1 MSPSAG
7 NAQKQSHNHS
17 NALMLILAKDA
28 SCAIGLCYS
37 WPNTTDD
44 FHSHKM
50 CHFPSENLVPK
61 SVCRDWCTI
70 KDGTANLDSWHQLW
84 MWLLHELQGAFCDR
98 SNVCQTEAAMI
109 RICVWVM
116 LKGSLLTPERFS
128 GAAVATQPN
137 FILALFWEKEQ
148 LLCWWEVDLT
158 CMCVLLYQYG
168 DIKMGN
174 LMRTSRRSKHL

>member
-7 NAQKQSHNHS
+7 DAQKQSHNHS

-50 CHFPSENLVPK
+50 CHFPPENLVPK

-137 FILALFWEKEQ
+137 FILALFWEKE
-148 LLCWWEVDLT
+148 
-158 CMCVLLYQYG
+158 
-168 DIKMGN
+168 
-174 LMRTSRRSKHL
+174 